1 MFDSEKYRDLHIEL
15 VSGRNWAG
23 ESDQYR
29 DVFLTPF
36 SKNFVSEK
44 FEYSPGLFLTIWRAG
59 KTSIAFAKMIIIYE
73 RGKKKNP
80 QHSFLSAKKVEISL
94 KMNSKCV
101 LSLAE
106 IKVLRYENIL

>member
-73 RGKKKNP
+73 RGKKKSP
-80 QHSFLSAKKVEISL
+80 T
-94 KMNSKCV
+94 
-101 LSLAE
+101 
-106 IKVLRYENIL
+106 